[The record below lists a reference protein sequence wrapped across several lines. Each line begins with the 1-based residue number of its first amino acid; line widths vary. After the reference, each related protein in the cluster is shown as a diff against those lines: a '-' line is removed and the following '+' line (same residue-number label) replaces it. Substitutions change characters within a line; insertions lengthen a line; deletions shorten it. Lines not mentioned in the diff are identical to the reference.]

1 MGRKPTVDADR
12 ILAVARK
19 VFLEKGIRATT
30 AEVARRAHVAEGSIF
45 NRFPTKGDLFR
56 EAMKVSEPPWVFGLP
71 KRIGA
76 GEIEAGLVELGKE
89 ITDFF
94 RLLMPLVMLSWSN
107 PTPTGFP
114 EILTGPNPPPLL
126 VVKALAGYFEGEMRL
141 GRISRHD
148 PEIAARLFLGGLQ
161 NFVMLELLARSQEI
175 LPLPIETYLRGMVSL
190 LLRGLQPEGKKLS
203 GGSRK

>member
-1 MGRKPTVDADR
+1 MGRRPTVDGER
-12 ILAVARK
+12 ILAVARE

-30 AEVARRAHVAEGSIF
+30 AEVARRARVAEGSIF

-56 EAMKVSEPPWVFGLP
+56 EAMKIGDPGWVATLP
-71 KRIGA
+71 GRIGKDDVTA
-76 GEIEAGLVELGKE
+76 SLVSLGAE

-114 EILTGPNPPPLL
+114 EMLSGPNPPPLL
-126 VVKALAGYFEGEMRL
+126 VVKALAGFFEAEMRL
-141 GRISRHD
+141 GRIARHD
-148 PEIAARLFLGGLQ
+148 PEIVARLFLGGIQ

-175 LPLPIETYLRGMVSL
+175 LPLPTETYLRGMVNL
-190 LLRGLQPEGKKLS
+190 LVRGLHPTKVSK
-203 GGSRK
+203 GSLK